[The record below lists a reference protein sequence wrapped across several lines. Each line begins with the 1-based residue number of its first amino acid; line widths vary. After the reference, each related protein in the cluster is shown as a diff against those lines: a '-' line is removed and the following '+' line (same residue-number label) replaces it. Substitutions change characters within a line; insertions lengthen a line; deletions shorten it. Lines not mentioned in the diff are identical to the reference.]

1 MEGDLELHQSA
12 LFLHEKRK
20 SQHETFCLYIKK
32 EVTK

>member
-1 MEGDLELHQSA
+1 MGGGLELHQSV

-20 SQHETFCLYIKK
+20 SQHETFCLNIKK